1 MSDERSEEGIES
13 IELLAQFDV
22 IRNRRMDD
30 CGYLVERLECGE
42 PVITTRSGK
51 IRIPASEYEKHW
63 INITRR
69 TFRANDGGEPRRI
82 SGSRTPET
90 L

>member
-13 IELLAQFDV
+13 IDLLAQFDV
-22 IRNRRMDD
+22 IRHRRMDD

-51 IRIPASEYEKHW
+51 IRIPTSEYEKHW
-63 INITRR
+63 INVTRR
-69 TFRANDGGEPRRI
+69 SLCANDQAHPPR
-82 SGSRTPET
+82 
-90 L
+90 